1 MKVTQKSTHLR
12 TKGSETPE
20 EERGVSAGSESG
32 EGRAIRA
39 FKVRESCL
47 MAELNEKLHLIKQ
60 LQASVEEAERIKE
73 ELQNQN
79 KRLMNENISLSN

>member
-1 MKVTQKSTHLR
+1 
-12 TKGSETPE
+12 
-20 EERGVSAGSESG
+20 
-32 EGRAIRA
+32 
-39 FKVRESCL
+39 

-73 ELQNQN
+73 ELQNHN